1 MGANKFHTVL
11 SPDLRALYRRVAKLV
26 YPDFATDELDRDR
39 RERFMKEANAAC
51 RRSDLGA
58 LNNILQEWE

>member
-1 MGANKFHTVL
+1 
-11 SPDLRALYRRVAKLV
+11 
-26 YPDFATDELDRDR
+26 
-39 RERFMKEANAAC
+39 MKEANAAC